1 MQDLAPSARVFWTGG
16 KRRCPCRTAS
26 WTDGPVDEAF
36 LFHLHERDLTALPLR
51 QQLDGLLDPSF
62 YGGALLPDPDRV
74 ERNEPPLPGRGQ
86 LQNQPAAASRL
97 VSRAAAEGAFRDE
110 VVASVWGGG
119 HSDEEVQRLIAGAG
133 AAVVPRVTAVKARN
147 AARTRRIEEGRFI
160 VPPGTFAFRRRVEAA
175 AGLGCL
181 IPRRPP

>member
-51 QQLDGLLDPSF
+51 QQLDGLLAPSF

-74 ERNEPPLPGRGQ
+74 ERNEPPPPGRGQ

-97 VSRAAAEGAFRDE
+97 MSRAAAEGAFRDE
-110 VVASVWGGG
+110 VVAPVWGGR

-133 AAVVPRVTAVKARN
+133 AAVVPRVTAVHLLDRLPVIGEDG
-147 AARTRRIEEGRFI
+147 RGRRGGRRRIGQRK
-160 VPPGTFAFRRRVEAA
+160 RRR
-175 AGLGCL
+175 G
-181 IPRRPP
+181 